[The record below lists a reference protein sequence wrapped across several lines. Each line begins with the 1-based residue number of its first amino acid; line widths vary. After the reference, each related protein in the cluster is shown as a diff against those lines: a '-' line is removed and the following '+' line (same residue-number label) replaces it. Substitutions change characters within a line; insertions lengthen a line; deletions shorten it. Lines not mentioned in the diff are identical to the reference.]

1 MASVSE
7 DMEVLEKLMA
17 RNHQNG
23 IRKDNFLTW
32 LGYALP
38 VLGGLLGVA
47 YVNVNYTDFIN
58 PVWAIGGGAVL
69 GWIAARL
76 LRRVLG

>member
-1 MASVSE
+1 
-7 DMEVLEKLMA
+7 MA
-17 RNHQNG
+17 RLPRN
-23 IRKDNFLTW
+23 RRDDVLTAAS
-32 LGYALP
+32 YALP